1 MKQRKIYL
9 LRHGAIEIPNPKP
22 FIGQMELPLTEEG
35 REQMKKSGE
44 WLKDKDI
51 EGIFTSPSGRCRESA
66 EIVAKETGE
75 QPIEILPQ
83 FQEINLGKWEGK
95 TVAEVKRLF
104 PGAYEARGRNFDQ
117 YRPSGGENFQDLL
130 QIRIHPAFLKLTRE
144 KEGNI
149 AIIAHAGTNRVL
161 LSWLLQ
167 MPIKGIFNL
176 DQTYAGVNVI
186 RQNGEKFHVE
196 MINYVPQ

>member
-9 LRHGAIEIPNPKP
+9 LRHGAIEIPQPKP

-35 REQMKKSGE
+35 HKQMKKSGE
-44 WLKDKDI
+44 WLKDKEI
-51 EGIFTSPSGRCRESA
+51 QCIVTSPIGRCRESA
-66 EIVAKETGE
+66 EIVAKETGD
-75 QPIEILPQ
+75 QPIEVLRQ
-83 FQEINLGKWEGK
+83 FQEINLGKWEGM
-95 TVAEVKRLF
+95 TVADVQRFF
-104 PGAYEARGRNFDQ
+104 PGAYEARGRNIDQ
-117 YRPSGGENFQDLL
+117 YRPAGGENFQDL
-130 QIRIHPAFLKLTRE
+130 QVRIHPAFVNLTRQ

-167 MPIKGIFNL
+167 MPIKGLFNL
-176 DQTYAGVNVI
+176 DQAYGGVNVI

-196 MINYVPQ
+196 MLNYVPQ